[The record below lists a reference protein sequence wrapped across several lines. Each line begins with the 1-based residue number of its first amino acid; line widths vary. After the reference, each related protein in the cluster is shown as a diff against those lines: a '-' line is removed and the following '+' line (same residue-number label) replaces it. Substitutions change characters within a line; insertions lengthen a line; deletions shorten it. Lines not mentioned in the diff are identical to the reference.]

1 MFCAGFNQ
9 ILYLT
14 FDFSCFRKAYA
25 CFLSDM
31 CRYQYT
37 QYIPLNYICPYCC
50 LASFMSSESR
60 FSHCLSFMSSES
72 WFSPCVSFMSSE
84 SRFSPF
90 LSFMSSKSWFSPCV
104 SFMTS

>member
-37 QYIPLNYICPYCC
+37 QYIPLKYICPYCC
-50 LASFMSSESR
+50 LASFMSSESWFSPCVSFTSSESR
-60 FSHCLSFMSSES
+60 FSPFLSFMSSES
-72 WFSPCVSFMSSE
+72 WFSPCVSFM
-84 SRFSPF
+84 
-90 LSFMSSKSWFSPCV
+90 
-104 SFMTS
+104 TS